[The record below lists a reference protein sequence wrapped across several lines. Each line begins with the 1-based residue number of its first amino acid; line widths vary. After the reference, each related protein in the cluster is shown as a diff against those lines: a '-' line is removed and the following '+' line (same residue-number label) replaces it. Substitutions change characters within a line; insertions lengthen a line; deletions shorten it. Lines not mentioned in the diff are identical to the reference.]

1 MDASTSSI
9 EAVFLTTGEAIL
21 PGRIPGGFRLDVI
34 AEYAPDKIRNVVLLG
49 HSHDGKTMLAEAML
63 FASGG
68 VARMGSPDQ
77 GTATTDFE
85 PEEQKRKIS
94 INLGV
99 AFAEHNGHKVNILDA
114 PGFFDFAGQ
123 VVSGLRA
130 AEGAVV
136 VVGPSSQLA
145 VGTEVAWEQC
155 NRTSKPRI
163 VVVNKLDK
171 EHSDFYGA
179 IDAMRQNLSPRP
191 FPLHLPIG
199 AEQDFRGIVD
209 LLHMKAFVT
218 AEDGKGSEIPI
229 PDEMKPRVEEYRG
242 QLIEAA
248 AESDDSL
255 LEKYLDAGTLD
266 EEEIQ
271 RGLRQGI
278 LDAKVAP
285 VVCASATKLLGVRTL
300 LSTIV
305 ELMPS
310 PEADPDKPVKAF
322 VFSTGGDQFGRVTY
336 FKVIAGVVK
345 ADAHLPNLSRGGEE
359 RLAQI
364 FFPRGKEHVA
374 ATEVRAGDIAAATK
388 LSHTLTGDTLGMKD
402 GGPLPGLDLPG
413 PAYSLAITPKARG
426 DEEKIS
432 SGLARLSEEDPTL
445 HVERTEETHQLVIA
459 GLGDVHLDV
468 TLEKL
473 RRKYGVE
480 ATTATPRVPYRE
492 TVHGSA
498 RAEGRHVKQSGG
510 HGQYGICVIEV
521 APTARGEGFVWE
533 DKIFGGSIP
542 QNFRLSVQKGI
553 VDTMSKGVVAG
564 YPMVDV
570 RVTLLD
576 GKYHSVDSND
586 MAFQIAGSLA
596 IRKGALDAGPVL
608 LEPIVEATIRVPE
621 RNLGDIMSDVNGRRG
636 KILGT
641 EPTDGYQDVKV
652 LVPESEMLR
661 FALDLRSVTQGRG
674 SFAMK
679 FSHYEEMPA
688 HLAKGIIEE
697 FQKQHETAASA
708 H

>member
-1 MDASTSSI
+1 M
-9 EAVFLTTGEAIL
+9 
-21 PGRIPGGFRLDVI
+21 
-34 AEYAPDKIRNVVLLG
+34 VLLG

-63 FASGG
+63 FASGS
-68 VARMGSPDQ
+68 VARIGSPDQ
-77 GTATTDFE
+77 STATTDFE

-99 AFAEHNGHKVNILDA
+99 AFAEHNGFKINILDA

-123 VVSGLRA
+123 VASGMRA
-130 AEGAVV
+130 ADGAVV

-155 NRTSKPRI
+155 NRATKPRI

-171 EHSDFYGA
+171 ENSDFYGA
-179 IDAMRQNLSPRP
+179 VAAMRASLTPRP

-209 LLHMKAFVT
+209 LLHLKAFVT
-218 AEDGKGSEIPI
+218 APDGKGSEVEI
-229 PDEMKPRVEEYRG
+229 PDDMKQRVDEYRG

-255 LEKYLDAGTLD
+255 LEKYLDSGTLS

-278 LDAKVAP
+278 LEGKVAP
-285 VVCASATKLLGVRTL
+285 VVCCSATKLLGVRTL
-300 LSTIV
+300 MSTIA
-305 ELMPS
+305 ELMPP
-310 PEADPDKPVKAF
+310 PEAEPDKPVKAF
-322 VFSTGGDQFGRVTY
+322 VFNTGGDQFGRVSY
-336 FKVIAGVVK
+336 FKVVAGTVK

-374 ATEVRAGDIAAATK
+374 TTEVRAGDIAAATK
-388 LSHTLTGDTLGMKD
+388 LAHTLTGDTLGLKD
-402 GGPLPGLDLPG
+402 GGPLPPLDVPG

-432 SGLARLSEEDPTL
+432 SGLARLGEEDPTL
-445 HVERTEETHQLVIA
+445 HVERSEETKQLVIA

-473 RRKYGVE
+473 KRKYGVE
-480 ATTATPRVPYRE
+480 ASTATPRVPYRE
-492 TVHGSA
+492 TVHGTA

-521 APTARGEGFVWE
+521 SPTARGEGFVWE

-542 QNFRLSVQKGI
+542 QNFRPSVQKGI

-570 RVTLLD
+570 KVTLLD
-576 GKYHSVDSND
+576 GKYHTVDSND

-596 IRKGALDAGPVL
+596 IRKAALDAGPVL
-608 LEPIVEATIRVPE
+608 LEPIVDATIHVPE
-621 RNLGDIMSDVNGRRG
+621 KNLGDIMSDINGRRG

-641 EPTDGYQDVKV
+641 EPTDGYQNVKV
-652 LVPESEMLR
+652 MVPESEMLR
-661 FALDLRSVTQGRG
+661 FALDLRSITQGRG
-674 SFAMK
+674 SFTKK
-679 FSHYEEMPA
+679 FDHYEEMPA
-688 HLAKGIIEE
+688 HLAKVIIEH
-697 FQKQHETAASA
+697 FQKEHEAAS
-708 H
+708 

>member
-1 MDASTSSI
+1 MAD
-9 EAVFLTTGEAIL
+9 
-21 PGRIPGGFRLDVI
+21 
-34 AEYAPDKIRNVVLLG
+34 YAPDKIRNVVLLG

-77 GTATTDFE
+77 STATMDFE
-85 PEEQKRKIS
+85 PEEHKRRIS

-99 AFAEHNGHKVNILDA
+99 AFAEHNGYKINILDA

-123 VVSGLRA
+123 VASGLRA

-136 VVGPSSQLA
+136 VAGPSSQLA
-145 VGTEVAWEQC
+145 VGTEIAWEHC
-155 NRTSKPRI
+155 NRTRKPRI

-179 IDAMRQNLSPRP
+179 VAAMRETLSPRP

-199 AEQDFRGIVD
+199 AEQDFRGVVD
-209 LLHMKAFVT
+209 LLHMKAYVT
-218 AEDGKGSEIPI
+218 AADGKGNEVAI
-229 PDEMKPRVEEYRG
+229 PDDMKQHVDEYRG

-266 EEEIQ
+266 DDEIQ

-278 LDAKVAP
+278 LDGNLAP
-285 VVCASATKLLGVRTL
+285 VLCCSATKLLGVRTL
-300 LSTIV
+300 MSTIAELIPPPDV
-305 ELMPS
+305 E
-310 PEADPDKPVKAF
+310 PDKPVKAF
-322 VFSTGGDQFGRVTY
+322 VFSTGGDQFGRVSY
-336 FKVIAGVVK
+336 FKVLAGTLK
-345 ADAHLPNLSRGGEE
+345 ADAHLPNLTRGGEE

-364 FFPRGKEHVA
+364 FFPRGKEHVP
-374 ATEVRAGDIAAATK
+374 ATDVRAGNIAAATK
-388 LSHTLTGDTLGMKD
+388 LAHTFTGDTLGLKD
-402 GGPLPGLDLPG
+402 GGPLPPLDLPG

-445 HVERTEETHQLVIA
+445 HVERNEETKQLVIA

-468 TLEKL
+468 ILDKL
-473 RRKYGVE
+473 KRKYGVD
-480 ATTATPRVPYRE
+480 ATTAIPRVPYRE

-521 APTARGEGFVWE
+521 APTPRGEGFVWE

-542 QNFRLSVQKGI
+542 QNFRPSVQKGI

-570 RVTLLD
+570 KVTLLD
-576 GKYHSVDSND
+576 GKYHTVDSND

-596 IRKGALDAGPVL
+596 IRRGALDAGPVL
-608 LEPIVEATIRVPE
+608 LEPIVEATIHVPE

-641 EPTDGYQDVKV
+641 EPTDGYQDVKAM
-652 LVPESEMLR
+652 VPESEMLR
-661 FALDLRSVTQGRG
+661 FALDLRSITQGRG
-674 SFAMK
+674 SFAQK

-697 FQKQHETAASA
+697 FQKQHEAAS
-708 H
+708 

>member
-1 MDASTSSI
+1 MPND
-9 EAVFLTTGEAIL
+9 
-21 PGRIPGGFRLDVI
+21 
-34 AEYAPDKIRNVVLLG
+34 YAPDKIRNVVLLG
-49 HSHDGKTMLAEAML
+49 HSHDGKTMLTEAML

-68 VARMGSPDQ
+68 VPRMGSPDSS
-77 GTATTDFE
+77 TATTDFE

-99 AFAEHNGHKVNILDA
+99 AFAEHNGFKINILDA

-123 VVSGLRA
+123 VASGLRA
-130 AEGAVV
+130 AEAAVV
-136 VVGPSSQLA
+136 VVGPTSQLA
-145 VGTEVAWEQC
+145 VGTEIAWEHC

-171 EHSDFYGA
+171 ENSDFYGA
-179 IDAMRQNLSPRP
+179 VAAMRETLSPRP

-209 LLHMKAFVT
+209 LLHLKAFVT
-218 AEDGKGSEIPI
+218 SEDGKGSEVPI
-229 PDEMKPRVEEYRG
+229 PDDMKQRVEEHRG

-266 EEEIQ
+266 EDEIQ

-278 LDAKVAP
+278 LEGKVAP
-285 VVCASATKLLGVRTL
+285 VVCCSATKLLGVRTL
-300 LSTIV
+300 MSTIG
-305 ELMPS
+305 ELMPP
-310 PEADPDKPVKAF
+310 PEAEVDKPVKAF
-322 VFSTGGDQFGRVTY
+322 VFNTAGDQFGRVSY
-336 FKVIAGVVK
+336 FKVIAGTVK

-374 ATEVRAGDIAAATK
+374 ATEIRAGDIGAATK
-388 LSHTLTGDTLGMKD
+388 LAHTLTGDTLGQKD
-402 GGPLPGLDLPG
+402 GGPLPPIDLPP
-413 PAYSLAITPKARG
+413 PAYGVAIVPKARG

-473 RRKYGVE
+473 KRKYGVE
-480 ATTATPRVPYRE
+480 ATTSTPRVPYRE

-521 APTARGEGFVWE
+521 GPTARGEGFVWE

-542 QNFRLSVQKGI
+542 QNFRVSVQKGI
-553 VDTMSKGVVAG
+553 VDTMAKGVVAG

-596 IRKGALDAGPVL
+596 IRRGALEAGPVL
-608 LEPIVEATIRVPE
+608 LEPVVEATIRVPE
-621 RNLGDIMSDVNGRRG
+621 RNLGDIMSDLNGRRG

-641 EPTDGYQDVKV
+641 EPQDGYQDVKA

-661 FALDLRSVTQGRG
+661 FALDLRSITQGRG
-674 SFAMK
+674 SFTKK
-679 FSHYEEMPA
+679 FDHYDEMPA
-688 HLAKGIIEE
+688 HLAKTIIDQ
-697 FQKQHETAASA
+697 FQKEHEAAS
-708 H
+708 

>member
-1 MDASTSSI
+1 MATDY
-9 EAVFLTTGEAIL
+9 V
-21 PGRIPGGFRLDVI
+21 
-34 AEYAPDKIRNVVLLG
+34 PDKIRNVVLLG
-49 HSHDGKTMLAEAML
+49 HSHDGKTMLAEAMP
-63 FASGG
+63 FASGA
-68 VARMGSPDQ
+68 VARMGSPDR
-77 GTATTDFE
+77 GSATMDFE
-85 PEEQKRKIS
+85 AEEQKRKIS
-94 INLGV
+94 INLGG
-99 AFAEHNGHKVNILDA
+99 AFAEHYGYKLNLRGA

-123 VVSGLRA
+123 VARGLRA

-136 VVGPSSQLA
+136 VVGPSPQLA
-145 VGTEVAWEQC
+145 VGTEIAWEHC

-171 EHSDFYGA
+171 ENSDFYGA
-179 IDAMRQNLSPRP
+179 VAAMREVLSPRP

-209 LLHMKAFVT
+209 LLHLKAFVT
-218 AEDGKGSEIPI
+218 AEDGKGSEVPI
-229 PDEMKPRVEEYRG
+229 PDDMKQRVDEYRG

-255 LEKYLDAGTLD
+255 LEKYLDAGTLS

-278 LDAKVAP
+278 LEGKVAP
-285 VVCASATKLLGVRTL
+285 VVCCSATKLLGVRTL
-300 LSTIV
+300 MATIA
-305 ELMPS
+305 ELMPP
-310 PEADPDKPVKAF
+310 PEAEPDKPVKAF
-322 VFSTGGDQFGRVTY
+322 VFSTGGDQFGRVSY
-336 FKVIAGVVK
+336 FKVVAGTVK

-388 LSHTLTGDTLGMKD
+388 LTHTLTGDTLGLKD
-402 GGPLPGLDLPG
+402 GGPVAPIDFPG

-445 HVERTEETHQLVIA
+445 QVERSEETKQLVIA

-468 TLEKL
+468 TLERLK
-473 RRKYGVE
+473 RKYGVE

-492 TVHGSA
+492 TVHGHA

-521 APTARGEGFVWE
+521 EPTARGEGFVWE

-542 QNFRLSVQKGI
+542 QNFRPSVQKGI

-570 RVTLLD
+570 KVRLVD
-576 GKYHSVDSND
+576 GKYHTVDSND
-586 MAFQIAGSLA
+586 MAFQIAGSMA
-596 IRKGALDAGPVL
+596 IRRGALDAGPVI
-608 LEPIVEATIRVPE
+608 LEPLVEANIRVPE
-621 RNLGDIMSDVNGRRG
+621 KNLGDIMSDINGRRG
-636 KILGT
+636 KVLGT
-641 EPTDGYQDVKV
+641 EPNDGYQDVKAM
-652 LVPESEMLR
+652 VPESEMLR
-661 FALDLRSVTQGRG
+661 FALDLRSI
-674 SFAMK
+674 
-679 FSHYEEMPA
+679 P
-688 HLAKGIIEE
+688 
-697 FQKQHETAASA
+697 
-708 H
+708 

>member
-1 MDASTSSI
+1 MAS
-9 EAVFLTTGEAIL
+9 
-21 PGRIPGGFRLDVI
+21 D
-34 AEYAPDKIRNVVLLG
+34 YAPDKIRNVVLLG
-49 HSHDGKTMLAEAML
+49 HSHDGKTMLSEAML
-63 FASGG
+63 FASGS
-68 VARMGSPDQ
+68 VPRMGSPDSS
-77 GTATTDFE
+77 TATTDFE

-99 AFAEHNGHKVNILDA
+99 AFAEHNGFKINILDA

-145 VGTEVAWEQC
+145 VGTEIAWEHC

-171 EHSDFYGA
+171 ENSDFYGA
-179 IDAMRQNLSPRP
+179 VAAMRETLSPRP

-209 LLHMKAFVT
+209 LLHLKAFVT
-218 AEDGKGSEIPI
+218 SEDGKGSEVPI
-229 PDEMKPRVEEYRG
+229 PDDMKQRVDEYRG

-266 EEEIQ
+266 EAEIQ

-278 LDAKVAP
+278 LDGKVAP
-285 VVCASATKLLGVRTL
+285 VVCCSATKLLGVRTL
-300 LSTIV
+300 MSTIA
-305 ELMPS
+305 ELMP
-310 PEADPDKPVKAF
+310 PPDAEVDKPVKAF
-322 VFSTGGDQFGRVTY
+322 VFNTGGDQFGRVSY
-336 FKVIAGVVK
+336 FKVIAGTVK

-374 ATEVRAGDIAAATK
+374 ATEIRAGDIGAATK
-388 LSHTLTGDTLGMKD
+388 LTHTLTGDTLGQKD
-402 GGPLPGLDLPG
+402 GGPLPTIDLPP
-413 PAYSLAITPKARG
+413 PAYTLAIVPKARG
-426 DEEKIS
+426 DEDKIS

-445 HVERTEETHQLVIA
+445 HVERNEETHQLVIA

-473 RRKYGVE
+473 KRKYGVE
-480 ATTATPRVPYRE
+480 ATTSTPRVPYRE

-542 QNFRLSVQKGI
+542 QNFRPSVQKGI
-553 VDTMSKGVVAG
+553 VDTMAKGVVAG

-576 GKYHSVDSND
+576 GKYHTVDSND
-586 MAFQIAGSLA
+586 MAFQIAGSMA
-596 IRKGALDAGPVL
+596 IRKGALEAGPVL
-608 LEPIVEATIRVPE
+608 LEPVVEATIRVPE
-621 RNLGDIMSDVNGRRG
+621 RNLGDIMSDLNGRRG

-641 EPTDGYQDVKV
+641 EPQDGYQDVKA

-661 FALDLRSVTQGRG
+661 FALDLRSITQGRG
-674 SFAMK
+674 SFTKK
-679 FSHYEEMPA
+679 FDHYDEMPA
-688 HLAKGIIEE
+688 HLAKTIIDQ
-697 FQKQHETAASA
+697 FQKEHEAAS
-708 H
+708 

>member
-1 MDASTSSI
+1 
-9 EAVFLTTGEAIL
+9 
-21 PGRIPGGFRLDVI
+21 
-34 AEYAPDKIRNVVLLG
+34 
-49 HSHDGKTMLAEAML
+49 
-63 FASGG
+63 
-68 VARMGSPDQ
+68 
-77 GTATTDFE
+77 TATMDFE

-99 AFAEHNGHKVNILDA
+99 GFAEHNGFKINILDA

-123 VVSGLRA
+123 VASGLRA
-130 AEGAVV
+130 AEAAVV
-136 VVGPSSQLA
+136 VVGPSAQLA
-145 VGTEVAWEQC
+145 VGTEIAWESC
-155 NRTSKPRI
+155 NHARKPRI
-163 VVVNKLDK
+163 VVVSKLDK

-179 IDAMRQNLSPRP
+179 VAAMREMLSPRP

-209 LLHMKAFVT
+209 LLHLKAFVT
-218 AEDGKGSEIPI
+218 APDGKGSEVPI
-229 PDEMKPRVEEYRG
+229 PDDMKQRVEEFRG

-255 LEKYLDAGTLD
+255 LEKYLDAGTLS

-278 LDAKVAP
+278 LEARVAP
-285 VVCASATKLLGVRTL
+285 VVCCSSTKLLGIRTL
-300 LSTIV
+300 MSTIA
-305 ELMPS
+305 ELMPP
-310 PEADPDKPVKAF
+310 PEAEPDKPAKAF
-322 VFSTGGDQFGRVTY
+322 VFSTGGDQFGRVSY
-336 FKVIAGVVK
+336 FKVIAGSVK

-364 FFPRGKEHVA
+364 FFPRGKEHVP
-374 ATEVRAGDIAAATK
+374 ATEVPAGDIGAVTK
-388 LSHTLTGDTLGMKD
+388 LTHTLTGDTLGVKD
-402 GGPLPGLDLPG
+402 GGPLTPLDLPG
-413 PAYSLAITPKARG
+413 PAYKVAITPKARG

-445 HVERTEETHQLVIA
+445 HVERNEETHQLVIA

-473 RRKYGVE
+473 KRKYGVE

-492 TVHGSA
+492 TVHGHA

-542 QNFRLSVQKGI
+542 QNFRPSVQKGI
-553 VDTMSKGVVAG
+553 VDSMAKGVVAG

-570 RVTLLD
+570 KVTLLD
-576 GKYHSVDSND
+576 GKYHTVDSND

-608 LEPIVEATIRVPE
+608 LEPIVEADIRVPE

-641 EPTDGYQDVKV
+641 EPHDGYQSVKAM
-652 LVPESEMLR
+652 VPESEMLR
-661 FALDLRSVTQGRG
+661 FALDLRSITQGRG

-679 FSHYEEMPA
+679 FDHYEEMPA

-697 FQKQHETAASA
+697 FQKQHEAAASA